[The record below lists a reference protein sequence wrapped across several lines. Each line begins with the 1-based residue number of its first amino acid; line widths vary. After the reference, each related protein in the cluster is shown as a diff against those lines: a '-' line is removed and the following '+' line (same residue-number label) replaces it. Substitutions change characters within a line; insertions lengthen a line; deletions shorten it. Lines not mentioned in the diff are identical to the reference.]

1 MSKIQTITLSGHKG
15 PVTCLANNSHGT
27 INTTNTNTNTNNN
40 TKNSGSSTCND
51 SPFLKPVLLSGSE
64 DGTVRLWDLKANCKR
79 AALCIKCPFQE
90 TVEVTAISLHSS
102 KDVTNNHA
110 TKYPYTIFA
119 SWAGKVYAY
128 DIRNV
133 SSPIVSYQDNDM
145 DNMDY
150 MDSTTTVKEESP
162 FYPIPQLQGEEINQ
176 LALYYN
182 HRRNVQYLATA
193 DDDGSCRILHP
204 VPLTQPPHR
213 TDQNN
218 ATPSPS
224 HYSIQHASSSSS
236 DAALVTSI
244 AFRPRTKPDQVELV
258 TSGTDCTICSWDV
271 TLKKKVNAKLKSRYS
286 ISKLQSD
293 ENVNQVCNPPLVH
306 SICWS
311 PSGRL
316 LSAGLGDG
324 SILILRPEG
333 RRLVEVSRITSTQ
346 FRMGHS
352 SAVASVLFPQLGG
365 NIPNS
370 TSHVTTEDRFMVTG
384 GNDGNIIFWDL
395 GSFVGGDY
403 AMDPRLY
410 IDCRDG
416 KSSSLLPLSSSL
428 SSVSH
433 PLESDM
439 NQLSLATSSLDPNV
453 LFALNH
459 KKKPNCLLSTH
470 ASDAVFADSIIVGDT
485 SNDITIYTLP
495 RI

>member
-1 MSKIQTITLSGHKG
+1 MDCSNAYCDNDL
-15 PVTCLANNSHGT
+15 SHGLHLLT
-27 INTTNTNTNTNNN
+27 
-40 TKNSGSSTCND
+40 SSYFT
-51 SPFLKPVLLSGSE
+51 
-64 DGTVRLWDLKANCKR
+64 R
-79 AALCIKCPFQE
+79 
-90 TVEVTAISLHSS
+90 
-102 KDVTNNHA
+102 
-110 TKYPYTIFA
+110 FA
-119 SWAGKVYAY
+119 SWAGKVYSY

-145 DNMDY
+145 D
-150 MDSTTTVKEESP
+150 STTTNESS

-182 HRRNVQYLATA
+182 HRQNVQYLATA

-204 VPLTQPPHR
+204 VPLTQPLHC

-218 ATPSPS
+218 TTTYPF
-224 HYSIQHASSSSS
+224 HCLIQHASSNSS

-271 TLKKKVNAKLKSRYS
+271 TLKKNVNVKLKSRYS

-293 ENVNQVCNPPLVH
+293 NVNQVCNPPLVH
-306 SICWS
+306 STCWS

-333 RRLVEVSRITSTQ
+333 RRLVEVSRIASTQ
-346 FRMGHS
+346 SRMGHS
-352 SAVASVLFPQLGG
+352 SAVATVLFPQFGG

-395 GSFVGGDY
+395 GSFVGGEY

-410 IDCRDG
+410 VDCCDG
-416 KSSSLLPLSSSL
+416 ESSL

-433 PLESDM
+433 PLDSDM
-439 NQLSLATSSLDPNV
+439 DQLSLVTSSLDPNV

-470 ASDAVFADSIIVGDT
+470 ASDAVFANSIIVGDT
-485 SNDITIYTLP
+485 SNDITIYILP